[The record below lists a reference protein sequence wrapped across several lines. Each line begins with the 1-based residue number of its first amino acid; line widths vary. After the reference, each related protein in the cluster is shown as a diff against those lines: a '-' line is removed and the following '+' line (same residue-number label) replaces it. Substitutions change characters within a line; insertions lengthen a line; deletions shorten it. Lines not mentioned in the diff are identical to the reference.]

1 MRIFAR
7 LTGILFLFLFIAG
20 CSDIQTSRPSTSKT
34 TSNSS
39 QPKEAAAYDEN
50 TVVFNMGKTTQLSRL
65 LEFIDHTKT
74 GQTDNVKIQII
85 TNNKKANKSL
95 QYDGNQITYNNEK
108 GKTLVCKNIDISEQA
123 SNAVYEVNGCEGEI
137 NSEWVF
143 QTSVSALKAAE
154 KERSSTVKN

>member
-1 MRIFAR
+1 MRIFFR
-7 LTGILFLFLFIAG
+7 LTGILFLFLLIVG

-34 TSNSS
+34 TSNAS
-39 QPKEAAAYDEN
+39 QPKEAATTDEN

-65 LEFIDHTKT
+65 LEFINHTKT
-74 GQTDNVKIQII
+74 GQTDNVKIQVI
-85 TNNKKANKSL
+85 TANKTANKNL
-95 QYDGNQITYNNEK
+95 QYDGNQITYKNEK

-143 QTSVSALKAAE
+143 QSSVSALKEAE
-154 KERSSTVKN
+154 KEHSSTVKN